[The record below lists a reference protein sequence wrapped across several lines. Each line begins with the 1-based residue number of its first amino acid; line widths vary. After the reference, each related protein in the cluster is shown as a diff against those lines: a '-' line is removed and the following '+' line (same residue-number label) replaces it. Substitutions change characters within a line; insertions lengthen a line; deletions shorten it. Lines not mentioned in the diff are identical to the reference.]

1 MTRLSDP
8 ASEHIKPLSWAIHS
22 MSSTETLL
30 GILGGCSCPPKQA
43 QQHPPYPPQLPPTSA
58 KASAVPR
65 GTIVALSLYALHQN
79 AKMNSQLLCAFF
91 HFLPLFQT
99 QCTTSFVYLLSG
111 HFSLPFPPTSKRKHG
126 TSVPFCL
133 AGMASRPGGKGA
145 VNAP

>member
-1 MTRLSDP
+1 MNTSRPSAGLYTLCHLQRPYGAFWEGAAAPQSR
-8 ASEHIKPLSWAIHS
+8 HN
-22 MSSTETLL
+22 STHHTNRQ
-30 GILGGCSCPPKQA
+30 P
-43 QQHPPYPPQLPPTSA
+43 PPTFA

-79 AKMNSQLLCAFF
+79 AKMNSQFPCAFI
-91 HFLPLFQT
+91 HFLLLFQT

-111 HFSLPFPPTSKRKHG
+111 HFSLPFPPTSKKKHC

-133 AGMASRPGGKGA
+133 AGMASRPGGEGA